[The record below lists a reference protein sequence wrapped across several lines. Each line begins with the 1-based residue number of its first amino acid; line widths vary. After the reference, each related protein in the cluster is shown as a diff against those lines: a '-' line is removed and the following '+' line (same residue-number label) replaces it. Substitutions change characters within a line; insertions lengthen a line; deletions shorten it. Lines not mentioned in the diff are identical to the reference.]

1 MAARGKIKNY
11 KKGITIFSCY
21 LPPKLSRKESQEF
34 MEVLADAVGET
45 KSTSNDWVLIGGDW
59 NMGHSG
65 LSTWKYQFSY
75 DH

>member
-59 NMGHSG
+59 NMGRSG
-65 LSTWKYQFSY
+65 LSTWKFQFSY